1 VSAPSAFSKPSQ
13 QKAYRDLPE
22 GEFRH
27 ALRAFLDE
35 HYPDEWRN
43 PIERLTGEDA
53 LWWKRKLYEHGWR
66 MPGWPAE
73 FGGMGLSLRQQLVY
87 LEEMDAH
94 RVSRVLD
101 IGETMLGPVLFHHG
115 TPEQQAYYLP
125 RILRAEDTWC
135 QGYSEP
141 NAGSDLASLR
151 TAAVRDGDDYVVN
164 GSKIWTTHAMYATH
178 IFCLVR
184 TSREGP
190 KQAGI
195 SFILSPIDAA
205 GITVRPIAN
214 LADEEEFCEV
224 FFEDVRMPAANLIG
238 AENKGWQVAK
248 SLLGFERVMIG
259 SPALAKQA
267 LTGLTELFRVLKLDA
282 NPAYRERFIA
292 LLADFHDVNVMYDEV
307 VGAHL
312 AGDTQVE
319 RFSMLKILAT
329 ELFQKITEFAI
340 EAGGEYGGVKGDLVI
355 EDAHLNNYKLSIMA
369 RAATIYGGSSEVQ
382 RNILAKTVLN
392 LPS

>member
-1 VSAPSAFSKPSQ
+1 MSATAFSTPSQ
-13 QKAYRDLPE
+13 TRAYRDLPE
-22 GEFRH
+22 DAFRQE
-27 ALRAFLDE
+27 LRAFLAA
-35 HYPDEWRN
+35 HYPDRWRK

-53 LWWKRKLYEHGWR
+53 LWWKRTLYEHGWR
-66 MPGWPAE
+66 MPGWPAQY
-73 FGGMGLSLRQQLVY
+73 GGMGLSLHQQLVY
-87 LEEMDAH
+87 HEEMDRL

-101 IGETMLGPVLFHHG
+101 IGETMLGPVLFGHG
-115 TPEQQAYYLP
+115 TEEQKTFYLP

-151 TAAVRDGDDYVVN
+151 TAAVRDGDHYVVN
-164 GSKIWTTHAMYATH
+164 GSKIWTTHGMYATH
-178 IFCLVR
+178 IFSLVR
-184 TSREGP
+184 TSKDGP

-195 SFILSPIDAA
+195 SFLLSPIDAA

-214 LADEEEFCEV
+214 LAGEEEFCEV
-224 FFEDVRMPAANLIG
+224 FFEDVRIPISNLVG

-267 LTGLTELFRVLKLDA
+267 LSGVTELFRVLGLDA
-282 NPAYRERFIA
+282 DPACRERLIA
-292 LLADFHDVNVMYDEV
+292 LTADFHDLSVMYDEV

-329 ELFQKITEFAI
+329 ELFQKITEFGL
-340 EAGGEYGGVKGDLVI
+340 EAGGEYGGVMGEMTIGDA
-355 EDAHLNNYKLSIMA
+355 ELNNYKLSILA
-369 RAATIYGGSSEVQ
+369 RASTIYGGSSEVQ
-382 RNILAKTVLN
+382 RNILAKSVLG
-392 LPS
+392 LPA